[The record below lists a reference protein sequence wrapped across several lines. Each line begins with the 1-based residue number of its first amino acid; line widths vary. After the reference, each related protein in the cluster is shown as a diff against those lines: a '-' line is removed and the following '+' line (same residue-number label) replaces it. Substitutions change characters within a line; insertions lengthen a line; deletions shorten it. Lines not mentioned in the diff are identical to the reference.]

1 MRRGALGRAQEQAE
15 GGRHRLMAYQQATR
29 YCGRCG
35 APLAPGASYCGRCG
49 TPVALTA
56 IAAPPTYRYP
66 AAPTPARGAYRLPTA
81 LIAGGVAVIL
91 ILAAVIVGGI
101 AVSQFASGSHST
113 CTSNC
118 SPKFVTPLAEEASY
132 RSARYKFQVNYSA
145 SWTVRSQDS
154 SSVVLAT
161 KLGYVSIVGSSG
173 SNPDQALQN
182 TVSSLPSTQFQDVTV
197 VGSLKGAHI
206 GDQDGVG
213 EIYAANFVGD
223 SQTAAK
229 VRFAVIAA
237 TRDGV
242 TVVILALNPSDVKNY
257 PNGMPEGQRIDY
269 LCTEFVWS

>member
-1 MRRGALGRAQEQAE
+1 M
-15 GGRHRLMAYQQATR
+15 
-29 YCGRCG
+29 
-35 APLAPGASYCGRCG
+35 S
-49 TPVALTA
+49 V
-56 IAAPPTYRYP
+56 IAAPPAYRYP
-66 AAPTPARGAYRLPTA
+66 SAPSPPGGQYRLRPA
-81 LIAGGVAVIL
+81 LIAGGLAVIL
-91 ILAAVIVGGI
+91 IVAAVIVGGI
-101 AVSQFASGSHST
+101 AVSQFASGGHST

-132 RSARYKFQVNYSA
+132 RSATYRFQVNYSA

-154 SSVVLAT
+154 SSIVLGT
-161 KLGYVSIVGSSG
+161 KLGYVSIVGSNG
-173 SNPDQALQN
+173 SNANQALQN
-182 TVSSLPSTQFQDVTV
+182 TVASLPSTQFQDITV

-237 TRDGV
+237 ARNGV
-242 TVVILALNPSDVKNY
+242 TVVILALNPSDAKSY

-269 LCTEFVWS
+269 L